1 MTKAVIPALAL
12 LLLYGAACS
21 TSAQIAPAGQTPQPG
36 APGAAPTSA
45 DASPA
50 NAPATAQSPRNATPG
65 TTAPKPG
72 APTATARRTQR
83 GPASRP
89 NSTAPIANSRVV
101 IYGRP
106 QADKPSGDHPLLNI
120 TAVGNPLGIRSGTPI
135 QVKLLH
141 SADSGHV
148 RNGDTLAATLAAPI
162 GGLSTGTPVQLTV
175 VQASQAGSLTSAGEL
190 SIQVTR
196 IGNYDVLSLIVT
208 AVGKEGKKELPD
220 AAPAIG
226 TEATF
231 GAEQDLSFP
240 AA

>member
-50 NAPATAQSPRNATPG
+50 NAPATAQSPRTATPG
-65 TTAPKPG
+65 PTAPKPG
-72 APTATARRTQR
+72 ASTATARRTQR
-83 GPASRP
+83 VPAPRP

-120 TAVGNPLGIRSGTPI
+120 TAVGNPLGIRSGTLI

-148 RNGDTLAATLAAPI
+148 RNGDTLAATLAAPV

-208 AVGKEGKKELPD
+208 AVGKEGEKELLD